1 MSLIPVPQV
10 PWQVTGNHW
19 IALPCIHPA
28 DGSLHAIGVISR
40 TARAAMEVAGDAAFL
55 TGEGPPL
62 IRPVVRIN
70 GDVRELA
77 RSGLVWERAHDWLPT
92 FTCILE
98 GVVVRGTIFAPYGRD
113 ADIAGAIYA
122 LAVENRGSATV
133 RVTLSA
139 EGMLGHRQ
147 VRVRTPRPAVDAHRV
162 SHDGDVV
169 LLEGTALPGFLAL
182 ALTTDAAARIEVG
195 GTSGTSFAVH
205 RDLQVEPGGR
215 ATAAFYLA
223 VGPERDGARATAG
236 AMRRRGWSELLT
248 LTREA
253 LQAMEQTVGHEGL
266 DRIIN
271 RNLLFAY
278 FFGVARALDDA
289 HFYLMRTRAPW
300 HGRGV
305 TARDW
310 ELLAW
315 TLPAVLLADPALARE
330 LLLRS
335 CELHGYAP
343 GAGVN
348 YLDGTLFEAGFSLE
362 GACAYAVA
370 VDRYVRETEDDHIV
384 EEPAVADALYNS
396 HDDISVRRD
405 EHIPLYST
413 EITLEGKPA
422 PHPFTLHGNAVAAMA
437 LDVLRRTLDEETATG
452 VADPEAVRAAILRHF
467 SVERDGKAVFASAID
482 LTGRAATDDDGRA
495 QALWLPLYEVVERHD
510 STYRRTVRGGSHAH
524 QLVEQCARLIGPD
537 ATDVL
542 AWLRRAP
549 LDNGLAAEIV
559 DDDGRAVENG
569 GDAALAG
576 LLAWSIWY
584 AVHALGVRA

>member
-1 MSLIPVPQV
+1 MPHIPVPQV

-19 IALPCIHPA
+19 IALPCVHPA
-28 DGSLHAIGVISR
+28 DGSLHAVGTISR
-40 TARAAMEVAGDAAFL
+40 TARAAIEVAGSADFL
-55 TGEGPPL
+55 GGNGPPL

-70 GDVRELA
+70 GEVRELA
-77 RSGLVWERAHDWLPT
+77 RHGLVWERAHDWLPT
-92 FTCILE
+92 FTCTLE
-98 GVVVRGTIFAPYGRD
+98 NVVVRGTIFAPYGRD

-122 LAVENRGSATV
+122 LAVENRGTAEA

-139 EGMLGHRQ
+139 EGTLGHRQ
-147 VRVRTPRPAVDAHRV
+147 VRVRTPRAAVDPHRV
-162 SHDGDVV
+162 TLDGDVL

-182 ALTTDAAARIEVG
+182 ALAADAAARIEVG
-195 GTSGTSFAVH
+195 GASGTAFAIH

-223 VGPERDGARATAG
+223 AGPERDGARATAG

-253 LQAMEQTVGHEGL
+253 LQAMEQTVGQDGL
-266 DRIIN
+266 DRLIN

-289 HFYLMRTRAPW
+289 HFYLMRSRAPW

-315 TLPAVLLADPALARE
+315 IFPAVLLADPPLARE

-348 YLDGTLFEAGFSLE
+348 YFDGTLFEAGFSLE
-362 GACAYAVA
+362 GACSYAVA

-396 HDDISVRRD
+396 HDDIGSRRD
-405 EHIPLYST
+405 EHGHLYST
-413 EITLEGKPA
+413 EITLDGQPA
-422 PHPFTLHGNAVAAMA
+422 PHAFTLHGNAVASMA
-437 LDVLRRTLDEETATG
+437 LEVLRRTLDEETAKA
-452 VADPEAVRAAILRHF
+452 VADPDAVRAAILRHF
-467 SVERDGKAVFASAID
+467 TVMRDGKAVFASAID
-482 LTGRAATDDDGRA
+482 LSGRA
-495 QALWLPLYEVVERHD
+495 QADDSARASGLWLPLYEVVERHD
-510 STYRRTVRGGSHAH
+510 STYRRTVRGGGPPDR
-524 QLVEQCARLIGPD
+524 LVDQCARLIGPD
-537 ATDVL
+537 ASDVL

-549 LDNGLAAEIV
+549 LDNGLAAERV
-559 DDDGRAVENG
+559 DAEGRAIENG
-569 GDAALAG
+569 GDAAVAG
-576 LLAWSIWY
+576 LLAWSVWY
-584 AVHALGVRA
+584 AVHALGVRT